1 MPDELERLFRAL
13 VLRIRDTRPE
23 HLSRAFEV
31 ADILRTFVPYRVTRA
46 EVGVDS
52 AEDYEVLVLRL
63 LSGERGLLFTDDVM
77 QDDIRRELDS
87 GNPDLKTL
95 QAYGTA
101 KVTLAQHAMHK
112 VLEAAPLAVTPAP
125 SEPGVPIAPLVPPVP
140 PVPPAPPAS
149 SVPPALEALQQQLPP
164 TLAELGEAIAAAP
177 EGRSRRSFQARAS
190 NIPDP
195 MAETPHRTPRP
206 GCRFCGQALPEG
218 RDVTFCPHCGQNLK
232 VHRCP
237 GCSAEVES
245 GWKFCVTCGRA
256 ASG

>member
-1 MPDELERLFRAL
+1 MVADELERLFRAL
-13 VLRIRDTRPE
+13 VLRIRDTHPE
-23 HLSRAFEV
+23 HLSRSFEV
-31 ADILRTFVPYRVTRA
+31 ADILRTFVPYRATRA

-63 LSGERGLLFTDDVM
+63 LSGERGLMFTDDVM

-95 QAYGTA
+95 AAYATA
-101 KVTLAQHAMHK
+101 KVTLAQHAMRK
-112 VLEAAPLAVTPAP
+112 VLEASPLPDVPVAAAAPREVPRPVDSRPA
-125 SEPGVPIAPLVPPVP
+125 A
-140 PVPPAPPAS
+140 
-149 SVPPALEALQQQLPP
+149 PALESLQQQLPP
-164 TLAELGEAIAAAP
+164 TLAELGDAMATIP
-177 EGRSRRSFQARAS
+177 EGKSRPSFQARAS
-190 NIPDP
+190 GIPDP
-195 MAETPHRTPRP
+195 TAETPHRTPRP

-256 ASG
+256 ASA

>member
-1 MPDELERLFRAL
+1 MTDELERLFRAL
-13 VLRIRDTRPE
+13 VLRIRETRPE

-31 ADILRTFVPYRVTRA
+31 ADILRTFVPYRATRA
-46 EVGVDS
+46 EVGVES

-63 LSGERGLLFTDDVM
+63 LSGERGLVFTDDVM

-101 KVTLAQHAMHK
+101 KVTLAQHAMRK
-112 VLEAAPLAVTPAP
+112 VLEASPLTTVPA
-125 SEPGVPIAPLVPPVP
+125 LTDL
-140 PVPPAPPAS
+140 PPAPA
-149 SVPPALEALQQQLPP
+149 ALETLQQQLPP
-164 TLAELGEAIAAAP
+164 TLAELGEAIAAVP
-177 EGRSRRSFQARAS
+177 EGKSRPSFQARGFG
-190 NIPDP
+190 IPDP
-195 MAETPHRTPRP
+195 TLETPRRTPRP
-206 GCRFCGQALPEG
+206 GCRFCGQALPDG

-256 ASG
+256 ASA